1 MARTRAVLL
10 DALGTLVELDDPV
23 ERLRA
28 DLIERAGIDVG
39 ADAAGRG
46 FGAEIG
52 YYMANQMRGGDRAG
66 LERLRDDCATAMR
79 DAILDALGGTATAG
93 AADAPDAPAD
103 LASRADSRALD
114 PLAASRALDHATV
127 RAAMLASLAFKTFP
141 DVLPALRDLRG
152 TGLRLVVVSNW
163 DCSLPEWLDRAGI
176 GELVDGSVSSA
187 VIGEAKPA
195 PAVFEAGLRLAGC
208 DAAEALFVGDS
219 VDNDVLGARAA
230 GLRAVLVQRAG
241 DPPPGVET
249 VTSLGELSAI
259 V

>member
-10 DALGTLVELDDPV
+10 DALGTLVELDDPAP
-23 ERLRA
+23 RLRA
-28 DLIERAGIDVG
+28 ALLERGGVDVG
-39 ADAAGRG
+39 PAAAARG

-52 YYMANQMRGGDRAG
+52 YYLANQMRGGDLAG

-79 DAILDALGGTATAG
+79 DALLAAVDEG
-93 AADAPDAPAD
+93 AAA
-103 LASRADSRALD
+103 RGLD
-114 PLAASRALDHATV
+114 PLAATRALDHATV
-127 RAAMLASLAFKTFP
+127 RAAMLEALAFKTFP
-141 DVLPALRDLRG
+141 DVLPALSDLRER
-152 TGLRLVVVSNW
+152 GLRLVVVSNW

-176 GELVDGSVSSA
+176 GPLVDGSVSSA
-187 VIGEAKPA
+187 VVGEAKPA

-219 VDNDVLGARAA
+219 VENDVLGARAA

-241 DPPPGVET
+241 DPPLGVEA
-249 VTSLGELSAI
+249 VRSLGELSAI

>member
-10 DALGTLVELDDPV
+10 DALGTLVELDDPGP
-23 ERLRA
+23 RLRA
-28 DLIERAGIDVG
+28 ALLERAGVDVG
-39 ADAAGRG
+39 LPAAERG

-52 YYMANQMRGGDRAG
+52 YYLVNQMRGGDQAG

-79 DAILDALGGTATAG
+79 DALLAALDEAEDPPAATA
-93 AADAPDAPAD
+93 
-103 LASRADSRALD
+103 D
-114 PLAASRALDHATV
+114 PRALDHATV
-127 RAAMLASLAFKTFP
+127 RAAMLESLAFRTFP

-152 TGLRLVVVSNW
+152 RGLRLVVVSNW
-163 DCSLPEWLDRAGI
+163 DCSLPDWLDRAGI

-187 VIGEAKPA
+187 VVGEAKPA

-208 DAAEALFVGDS
+208 DAPEALFVGDS

-241 DPPPGVET
+241 DPPHGVET
-249 VTSLGELSAI
+249 VRSLGELSAI

>member
-10 DALGTLVELDDPV
+10 DALGTLVELDDPAP
-23 ERLRA
+23 RLRA
-28 DLIERAGIDVG
+28 ALLERSGIDVG
-39 ADAAGRG
+39 LEVAGRG

-52 YYMANQMRGGDRAG
+52 YYLANQMRGRDRAG
-66 LERLRDDCATAMR
+66 LEQLRDDCATAM
-79 DAILDALGGTATAG
+79 LDALLDALAEADGPPAATA
-93 AADAPDAPAD
+93 
-103 LASRADSRALD
+103 D
-114 PLAASRALDHATV
+114 PRALDHATV
-127 RAAMLASLAFKTFP
+127 RAAMLEALAFRTFP
-141 DVLPALRDLRG
+141 DVLPALRELRAQ
-152 TGLRLVVVSNW
+152 GLRLVVVSNW

-187 VIGEAKPA
+187 VVGEAKPA
-195 PAVFEAGLRLAGC
+195 PVVFEAGLRLAGC

-219 VDNDVLGARAA
+219 VENDVLGARAA

-249 VTSLGELSAI
+249 VRSLGELSAI

>member
-10 DALGTLVELDDPV
+10 DALGTLVELDDPAP
-23 ERLRA
+23 RLRA
-28 DLIERAGIDVG
+28 ALLERSGIDVG
-39 ADAAGRG
+39 LEAAGRG

-52 YYMANQMRGGDRAG
+52 YYLANQMRGRDRAG

-79 DAILDALGGTATAG
+79 DAL
-93 AADAPDAPAD
+93 
-103 LASRADSRALD
+103 
-114 PLAASRALDHATV
+114 LAAPGETADPPSVTADPRALDHATV
-127 RAAMLASLAFKTFP
+127 RAAMLDSLAFRTFP
-141 DVLPALRDLRG
+141 DVLPALRELRDR
-152 TGLRLVVVSNW
+152 GLRLVVVSNW

-176 GELVDGSVSSA
+176 GELVDGAVSSA
-187 VIGEAKPA
+187 VVGEAKPA

-219 VDNDVLGARAA
+219 VENDVLGARAA
-230 GLRAVLVQRAG
+230 GVRAVLVQRAG

-249 VTSLGELSAI
+249 VRSLGELSAI